1 MCSGVLGM
9 HKREANT
16 YFIKEVISMA
26 DKGHWTDSFRL
37 RLVSRILLGRV
48 DSPE

>member
-9 HKREANT
+9 TKREANT

-37 RLVSRILLGRV
+37 RLASRILLGRA
-48 DSPE
+48 DNPE